1 MTCRKQRKAH
11 LNQVMTDLP
20 AFRAQ
25 PNLPFAFCTVDFF
38 GPIMVREEVNE
49 RTRGKVWGC
58 VYACL
63 STRAV
68 HVDIARDHGTD
79 GLLLVLRRFQTVRG
93 CPKTM
98 YSDPG
103 KNFIGE
109 LKKFTASISEKD
121 LQMQGG

>member
-1 MTCRKQRKAH
+1 MRG
-11 LNQVMTDLP
+11 D
-20 AFRAQ
+20 
-25 PNLPFAFCTVDFF
+25 
-38 GPIMVREEVNE
+38 VNK

-68 HVDIARDHGTD
+68 HVDIARDYGTD
-79 GLLLVLRRFQTVRG
+79 GFLLVHRRFQTVRS

-109 LKKFTASISEKD
+109 LKNITASISEKD